1 MLLYR
6 DTRRAQTGKEM
17 QANNQTEEHLINA
30 LKQGDSGAVREW
42 FAQYKPVIARVIS
55 GKIANIADQEELVQQ
70 VFINALRQL
79 PLFRGAASLKTW
91 MSAIAR
97 HEVADYYRKKY
108 AKRAIQTLP
117 LSELLLGAPIDD
129 AHVVSEKVRHVL
141 GQMSDR
147 SRELLL
153 RKYVDERQ
161 VVELAQ
167 EFGKTAKAVESELF
181 RARGEFKAL
190 WVGATDAR

>member
-1 MLLYR
+1 
-6 DTRRAQTGKEM
+6 M
-17 QANNQTEEHLINA
+17 QVNNQSEKHLIVA

-42 FAQYKPVIARVIS
+42 FAQYKPVITRVIS
-55 GKIANIADQEELVQQ
+55 GKIANTADQEELVQQ

-79 PLFRGAASLKTW
+79 PLFRGEASLKTW

-129 AHVVSEKVRHVL
+129 AHAVSEKVRHVL